1 MRADG
6 DRVGAITEIT
16 FSHYICVYLFLC
28 LSAHTISIRRSPRA
42 YKYMQMPAACARGEP
57 DKRPQVNN
65 RSGENYM
72 NLFER
77 RIEQK
82 PTFAFLDRC
91 TNKSTR
97 SSVACACKV
106 PSSSPTTEAMATA
119 ALFVVRIQSSFLSD
133 VTLLDGPVFFFCGAS
148 KRFRARKTF
157 LLTRT
162 DSTVSAC
169 LILCFWRHA
178 FNYQKYKFREAVL
191 I

>member
-1 MRADG
+1 VSISFSVCLRTRFRFAARRA
-6 DRVGAITEIT
+6 RIN
-16 FSHYICVYLFLC
+16 ICKC
-28 LSAHTISIRRSPRA
+28 RPRA
-42 YKYMQMPAACARGEP
+42 RVESQIS
-57 DKRPQVNN
+57 PQVNN

-82 PTFAFLDRC
+82 PTFAFLDR

-133 VTLLDGPVFFFCGAS
+133 VYYRLCLTALFFFVWSEQAIPCTEN
-148 KRFRARKTF
+148 F
-157 LLTRT
+157 
-162 DSTVSAC
+162 STHYS
-169 LILCFWRHA
+169 
-178 FNYQKYKFREAVL
+178 
-191 I
+191 

>member
-1 MRADG
+1 VSISFSVCLRTRFRFAARRA
-6 DRVGAITEIT
+6 RIN
-16 FSHYICVYLFLC
+16 ICKC
-28 LSAHTISIRRSPRA
+28 QPRA
-42 YKYMQMPAACARGEP
+42 RVESQIS
-57 DKRPQVNN
+57 PQVNN

-82 PTFAFLDRC
+82 PTFAFLDR

-133 VTLLDGPVFFFCGAS
+133 VYYRLCLTALFFFCEAS

-157 LLTRT
+157 LLTIA

-178 FNYQKYKFREAVL
+178 FN

>member
-133 VTLLDGPVFFFCGAS
+133 VYYRLCLTALFFFVKRAS
-148 KRFRARKTF
+148 DSVHGKLFYSLELTAPC
-157 LLTRT
+157 LL
-162 DSTVSAC
+162 V
-169 LILCFWRHA
+169 
-178 FNYQKYKFREAVL
+178 
-191 I
+191 